1 MHGGREDK
9 SLPITRKDSCCGVA
23 SGNVSSVEGSSQL
36 RASVSSMRACKL
48 KGTVAII
55 ESLEPEK
62 EENKGWWILLRREK
76 VTCFN

>member
-1 MHGGREDK
+1 
-9 SLPITRKDSCCGVA
+9 
-23 SGNVSSVEGSSQL
+23 
-36 RASVSSMRACKL
+36 MRACKL